1 MEEVSEWRR
10 QQHARQ
16 RGRGRLEV
24 EEEIGEVVVC
34 CKMRSEGG

>member
-1 MEEVSEWRR
+1 MEEVSEWGR

-24 EEEIGEVVVC
+24 EGEIGEVVVC
-34 CKMRSEGG
+34 CKRSEGE